1 MEEEM
6 NEMESKH
13 TTVHTYI
20 RKYTVSYSNYPSKFY
35 YNFLINENIG
45 IEDTTYIDVIQW
57 QTNWAVA
64 WTSSCAD
71 GLTDTS
77 TNLP

>member
-6 NEMESKH
+6 NEMESKG

-20 RKYTVSYSNYPSKFY
+20 RKYTVSYSNYPSKCY

-45 IEDTTYIDVIQW
+45 IEDTI
-57 QTNWAVA
+57 
-64 WTSSCAD
+64 
-71 GLTDTS
+71 
-77 TNLP
+77 